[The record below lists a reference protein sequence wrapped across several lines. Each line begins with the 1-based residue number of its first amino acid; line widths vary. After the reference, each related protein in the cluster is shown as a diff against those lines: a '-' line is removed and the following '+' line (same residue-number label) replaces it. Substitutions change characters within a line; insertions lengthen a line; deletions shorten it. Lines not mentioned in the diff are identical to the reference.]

1 MLLIGMILPY
11 LFLGIVVGYVAVRLR
26 IAIEGAPE
34 GRRSIS
40 WSINACLLP
49 GIVFVI
55 LTIFLNFIN
64 L

>member
-1 MLLIGMILPY
+1 MLLIGMILLY

-26 IAIEGAPE
+26 RAIEGAPE

-40 WSINACLLP
+40 WSTACLLP

>member
-11 LFLGIVVGYVAVRLR
+11 LFLGIPVGYVAVRLR
-26 IAIEGAPE
+26 RAIEGAPE

-40 WSINACLLP
+40 SLA
-49 GIVFVI
+49 VFVI
-55 LTIFLNFIN
+55 LTILNFIN